1 MTFEFDDSV
10 SEDAFGQILEM
21 DDSPTN
27 RDFSEGIVYDYFEQA
42 KDTFLK
48 MDEAL

>member
-1 MTFEFDDSV
+1 MSFNFGASI
-10 SEDAFGQILEM
+10 SESAFGQILEM

-27 RDFSEGIVYDYFEQA
+27 RDFSQALVYDYFEQA
-42 KDTFLK
+42 NETFVK